1 MSLLQLPAAIK
12 TSLYP
17 ASEHE
22 AGRIEAQLDVVAE
35 GIRLFDYAYPVV
47 ATILVPIELHHG
59 PAVPVILSWLAILAT
74 SLANELL
81 LARGAGPGRGA
92 IAHTRHRARKIAAM
106 TLVQTA
112 VWVSLSFWVWDPA
125 QTITNM
131 YGVIIVSCT
140 LAGISVRF
148 APHAA
153 SAAGPMA
160 LLSLLM
166 IVMESIHGST
176 RIMAFFQL
184 TLVYTTLMLL
194 QACAIHRRFNNT
206 WRLERDRELL
216 IDTLR
221 KAKAE
226 SDRARELALAAS
238 KAKSEF
244 LANMSHELRTPLNA
258 IIGFS
263 DIVKSKTFGNAVERY
278 CEYGGF
284 INQSGH
290 HLLALIGDILE
301 LAKIESGRKVLQ
313 RQPVDL
319 RSLVLDETRIAS
331 ETAAAK
337 GVRVVPELPSNL
349 PLLRADLHAVRQILA
364 NLLSNAVK
372 FTPPNGSVGISV
384 ALNAGRELEIRVS
397 DTGVGIAP
405 EDRAHL
411 FERVGHGRPEITNSE
426 RGSGLGLPIVKGL
439 VEMHRGR
446 IRLESEL
453 GEGTSITV
461 IFPGDSILD
470 SPGLRV
476 A

>member
-194 QACAIHRRFNNT
+194 QACAMHLRFTNT

-226 SDRARELALAAS
+226 SDRAREQALAAS
-238 KAKSEF
+238 RAKSEF

-301 LAKIESGRKVLQ
+301 LAKIESGRKELLQ
-313 RQPVDL
+313 EPIDL
-319 RSLVLDETRIAS
+319 GSLVVDEVRRAKA
-331 ETAAAK
+331 EAAAK
-337 GVRVVPELPSNL
+337 NVGVAAVLPHAL
-349 PLLRADLHAVRQILA
+349 PLLQADLRAMRQVLA

-372 FTPPNGSVGISV
+372 FTPPGGTIEVSA
-384 ALNAGRELEIRVS
+384 ALNADGGIEIRVA

-405 EDRAHL
+405 ADRAHL
-411 FERVGHGRPEITNSE
+411 FDRFGQTTPEVTSAH

-439 VEMHRGR
+439 VDMHGGR
-446 IRLESEL
+446 IHVESEL

-461 IFPGDSILD
+461 AFPAERTL
-470 SPGLRV
+470 PGGERRV